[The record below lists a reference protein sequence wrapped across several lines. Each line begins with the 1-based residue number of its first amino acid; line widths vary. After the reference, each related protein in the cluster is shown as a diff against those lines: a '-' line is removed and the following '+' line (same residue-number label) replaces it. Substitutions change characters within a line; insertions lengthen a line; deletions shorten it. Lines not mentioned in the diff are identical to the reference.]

1 MQYYTGFQA
10 NQNRQNEQEGSAMLE
25 KKIQLKAF
33 SEVKEFV
40 KAAEKCEYD
49 VDVFYNRVVV
59 DAKSILGVM
68 SMDLTRPLTVKYH
81 VEDQDCFEQTLNK
94 FAM

>member
-33 SEVKEFV
+33 SDVKEFV

-81 VEDQDCFEQTLNK
+81 VED
-94 FAM
+94 

>member
-1 MQYYTGFQA
+1 
-10 NQNRQNEQEGSAMLE
+10 MLE

-33 SEVKEFV
+33 SDVKEFV

-59 DAKSILGVM
+59 DANPFWV
-68 SMDLTRPLTVKYH
+68 
-81 VEDQDCFEQTLNK
+81 
-94 FAM
+94 

>member
-1 MQYYTGFQA
+1 
-10 NQNRQNEQEGSAMLE
+10 MLE

-59 DAKSILGVM
+59 DAKSILGVL
-68 SMDLTRPLTVKYH
+68 SMDLTRVLTVQCH
-81 VEDQDCFEQTLNK
+81 GESREFNRTLQK
-94 FAM
+94 FAVA

>member
-1 MQYYTGFQA
+1 
-10 NQNRQNEQEGSAMLE
+10 MLE

-33 SEVKEFV
+33 SDVKEFV

-59 DAKSILGVM
+59 DAKSFLGVM

>member
-1 MQYYTGFQA
+1 
-10 NQNRQNEQEGSAMLE
+10 MLE

-33 SEVKEFV
+33 SDVKEFV

-94 FAM
+94 LAM

>member
-1 MQYYTGFQA
+1 
-10 NQNRQNEQEGSAMLE
+10 MLE

-33 SEVKEFV
+33 SDVKDFV

-68 SMDLTRPLTVKYH
+68 SMDLTRPLTVQYH

>member
-1 MQYYTGFQA
+1 
-10 NQNRQNEQEGSAMLE
+10 MLE

-33 SEVKEFV
+33 SDVKEFV

-49 VDVFYNRVVV
+49 VDVFYHRVVV

>member
-1 MQYYTGFQA
+1 
-10 NQNRQNEQEGSAMLE
+10 MLE

-33 SEVKEFV
+33 SDVMEFV

>member
-1 MQYYTGFQA
+1 
-10 NQNRQNEQEGSAMLE
+10 MLE
-25 KKIQLKAF
+25 RKIRLNAV
-33 SEVKEFV
+33 SDVKEFV

-68 SMDLTRPLTVKYH
+68 SLDLTKPLTGK
-81 VEDQDCFEQTLNK
+81 
-94 FAM
+94 

>member
-1 MQYYTGFQA
+1 
-10 NQNRQNEQEGSAMLE
+10 MLE

-33 SEVKEFV
+33 SDVKEFV

-81 VEDQDCFEQTLNK
+81 VVDQDCFEQTLNK

>member
-33 SEVKEFV
+33 SDVKEFV

>member
-1 MQYYTGFQA
+1 
-10 NQNRQNEQEGSAMLE
+10 MLE

-81 VEDQDCFEQTLNK
+81 VEDQDCFEQALNK

>member
-1 MQYYTGFQA
+1 MCQKQIKLNAT
-10 NQNRQNEQEGSAMLE
+10 E
-25 KKIQLKAF
+25 
-33 SEVKEFV
+33 EVKEFV
-40 KAAEKCEYD
+40 KAAGKCD
-49 VDVFYNRVVV
+49 FDIDVFYNRIII

>member
-1 MQYYTGFQA
+1 
-10 NQNRQNEQEGSAMLE
+10 MLE

>member
-1 MQYYTGFQA
+1 
-10 NQNRQNEQEGSAMLE
+10 MLE

-33 SEVKEFV
+33 SDVKEFV

-59 DAKSILGVM
+59 DAKSILGVL
-68 SMDLTRPLTVKYH
+68 SMDLTKVLTVQCHGESK
-81 VEDQDCFEQTLNK
+81 EFNRTLQK
-94 FAM
+94 FAVA

>member
-1 MQYYTGFQA
+1 
-10 NQNRQNEQEGSAMLE
+10 MLE

-59 DAKSILGVM
+59 DAKSILSVM

>member
-1 MQYYTGFQA
+1 
-10 NQNRQNEQEGSAMLE
+10 MLE

-81 VEDQDCFEQTLNK
+81 MEDQDCFEQTLNK